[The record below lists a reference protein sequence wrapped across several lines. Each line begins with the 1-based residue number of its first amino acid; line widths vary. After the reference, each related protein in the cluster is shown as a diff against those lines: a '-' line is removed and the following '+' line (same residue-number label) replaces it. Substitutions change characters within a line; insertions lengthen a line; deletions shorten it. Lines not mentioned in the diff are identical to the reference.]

1 MESVNRPAATFSAA
15 FCARRISARTRVT
28 EIVYALALGKRVVAV
43 DSTSRY
49 RPSTAQLPD
58 VGYRRALSAEH
69 ALEGTGL
76 TGRANRRYTI
86 PL

>member
-1 MESVNRPAATFSAA
+1 MGGS
-15 FCARRISARTRVT
+15 VT

-43 DSTSRY
+43 DSTTRY
-49 RPSTAQLPD
+49 PPSTAQLPD